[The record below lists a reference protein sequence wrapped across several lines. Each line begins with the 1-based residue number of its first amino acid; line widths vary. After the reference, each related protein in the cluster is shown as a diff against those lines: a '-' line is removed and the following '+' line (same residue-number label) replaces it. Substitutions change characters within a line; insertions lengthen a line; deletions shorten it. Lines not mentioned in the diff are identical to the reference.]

1 MLHVVPGGLA
11 MLRLATVCLMVG
23 VGSEIFSVLDE
34 AKTSGP
40 APLLGLIS
48 FSLFLIFLILGLPAT
63 RKLLE

>member
-1 MLHVVPGGLA
+1 MVPGGLA
-11 MLRLATVCLMVG
+11 MLRLASVCLMVS
-23 VGSEIFSVLDE
+23 VGSEIFSILDE

-63 RKLLE
+63 RKLLD